1 MKKFATFQV
10 YFCLILTV
18 VLLLNSY
25 ENAEAFAVR
34 SRTAGRKTRRGSRR
48 ELYKNSEV
56 KLFFAYIK
64 EFLVILRQFRIISED
79 LQMLPK
85 IPEDYRRF
93 PKTNEE

>member
-10 YFCLILTV
+10 NFCLILTV

-25 ENAEAFAVR
+25 ETAEAFVVR
-34 SRTAGRKTRRGSRR
+34 SRTAGRRSRREGRR
-48 ELYKNSEV
+48 ELYKNSE
-56 KLFFAYIK
+56 YIK
-64 EFLVILRQFRIISED
+64 ELLVILRQFRIISED

>member
-25 ENAEAFAVR
+25 ENAEAFVVR
-34 SRTAGRKTRRGSRR
+34 SRTAGKRSRREGRR

-56 KLFFAYIK
+56 KLIFGFHSWII
-64 EFLVILRQFRIISED
+64 FLKDIWQLLNKREYN
-79 LQMLPK
+79 M
-85 IPEDYRRF
+85 
-93 PKTNEE
+93 